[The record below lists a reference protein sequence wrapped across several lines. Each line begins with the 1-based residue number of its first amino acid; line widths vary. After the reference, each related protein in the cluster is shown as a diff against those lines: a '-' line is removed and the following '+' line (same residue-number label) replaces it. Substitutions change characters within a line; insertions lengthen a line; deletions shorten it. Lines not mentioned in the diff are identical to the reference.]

1 MRKWLTLVTTILLI
15 VAICA
20 GCASSND
27 ETQETIEVVRGDLIT
42 SVSVSGNLEMPHRAS
57 LSFGVS
63 GVVAEIL
70 VKEGDNVVE
79 GQTLAKMD
87 DHSLELNVQMAQA
100 QYEMAE
106 YKLMQTIYPRYLSTY
121 LTDMPGVW
129 LALESAQDNLEEAKK
144 FLSEGEFEETQDV
157 LGEIEV
163 SLHKAQEKSVARRWA
178 LPFSIKLIEME
189 TDEARINLDLAKE
202 ELNKTMIIAPFDGV
216 VTAID
221 MKAGERISAAAQV
234 LSMVDPKNIEMNGAI
249 DEIDIS
255 KVELGQEA
263 IITLD
268 ALPGKNV
275 KGTVTF
281 MSPTG
286 TVQSGVVSY
295 KTIISME
302 NPDVELRDGM
312 SGTAEIIIERHDDVL
327 LISNRAIRGT
337 WDKPLVE
344 VIVDGQIEQREIS
357 LGSSDGIKSEVLSG
371 LEEGEIVVFPKSQ
384 LPFRMFGG

>member
-1 MRKWLTLVTTILLI
+1 MRKWLTIVTAIFLI
-15 VAICA
+15 AAICA
-20 GCASSND
+20 GCAGSND
-27 ETQETIEVVRGDLIT
+27 ETQETTEIVRGDLIT
-42 SVSVSGNLEMPHRAS
+42 SVSVSGNLEMPRRVN

-63 GVVAEIL
+63 DVVSEIL

-79 GQTLAKMD
+79 GQTLARMNAY
-87 DHSLELNVQMAQA
+87 SLELDVQMAQA

-106 YKLMQTIYPRYLSTY
+106 YKLMQTIYPRYASTY

-129 LALESAQDNLEEAKK
+129 LALELAQDNLEEAQNL
-144 FLSEGEFEETQDV
+144 LSEGEFEEMQAV
-157 LGEIEV
+157 LEEVEI

-178 LPFSIKLIEME
+178 LPFSIKLVEME

-202 ELNKTMIIAPFDGV
+202 ELNKAIIIAPFDGV
-216 VTAID
+216 VTDID
-221 MKAGERISAAAQV
+221 MKTGERISAAAQV
-234 LSMVDPKNIEMNGAI
+234 LSVVDPTNIEMNGAI
-249 DEIDIS
+249 DEIDVS
-255 KVELGQEA
+255 RVELEQEA

-268 ALPGKNV
+268 ALPDKDV

-281 MSPTG
+281 MSPAG

-302 NPDVELRDGM
+302 DPDEELRDGM
-312 SGTAEIIIERHDDVL
+312 SGTAEIIIERYDNVL

-337 WDKPLVE
+337 WDKPSVE
-344 VIVDGQIEQREIS
+344 VVVDGQIEQREIS

-371 LEEGEIVVFPKSQ
+371 LEEGEIVVFPESQ